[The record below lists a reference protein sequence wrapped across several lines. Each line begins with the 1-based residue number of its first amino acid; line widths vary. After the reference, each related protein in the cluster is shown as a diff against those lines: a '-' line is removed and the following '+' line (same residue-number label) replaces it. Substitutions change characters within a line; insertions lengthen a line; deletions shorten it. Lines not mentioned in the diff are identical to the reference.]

1 MKTVAMIPARMGS
14 TRIPKKNIRLLNGVP
29 MISYIIRA
37 AKAANCFDEIY
48 VNSES
53 DILGKI
59 AIEEGVKFY
68 KRPDALS
75 TNSATNDEFTAD
87 FMNNIDCDVL
97 IQLLPTS
104 PFISKDDIE
113 SFTRKMIDDSLDT
126 LISVTNQQIEC
137 VYNGSPINFDQ
148 KKLSPPSQDLTPIQP
163 YACGLMGWSHTF
175 LRILIKAERLPFGH
189 NKQVPNST

>member
-53 DILGKI
+53 DLLGKI
-59 AIEEGVKFY
+59 AVEEGVKFY
-68 KRPDALS
+68 KRPERLS

-87 FMNNIDCDVL
+87 FMSNVECDVM

-104 PFISKDDIE
+104 PFVSKDDIE
-113 SFTRKMIDDSLDT
+113 SFTNKMIDDNLDT

-137 VYNGSPINFDQ
+137 VYDGNPINFDQ
-148 KKLSPPSQDLTPIQP
+148 K
-163 YACGLMGWSHTF
+163 
-175 LRILIKAERLPFGH
+175 
-189 NKQVPNST
+189 N